1 MLPTKDAWAAVTS
14 MTIKNCCD
22 HTQIQLP
29 PSQSTSSDSSPCTD
43 TTAWSLIREFATT
56 DMTLLV
62 VEKRLEEHFG
72 NQYADK
78 DWRPALNA
86 VLEAEGDV
94 VKAQEAIRGLASSCH
109 LPRLTIKLPA

>member
-1 MLPTKDAWAAVTS
+1 
-14 MTIKNCCD
+14 
-22 HTQIQLP
+22 
-29 PSQSTSSDSSPCTD
+29 
-43 TTAWSLIREFATT
+43 
-56 DMTLLV
+56 MTLPA

-94 VKAQEAIRGLASSCH
+94 VKALEAVRGLASSCH
-109 LPRLTIKLPA
+109 LPRLMIKLPAQPKHAATAQLTTAETDLLDTVKELQR